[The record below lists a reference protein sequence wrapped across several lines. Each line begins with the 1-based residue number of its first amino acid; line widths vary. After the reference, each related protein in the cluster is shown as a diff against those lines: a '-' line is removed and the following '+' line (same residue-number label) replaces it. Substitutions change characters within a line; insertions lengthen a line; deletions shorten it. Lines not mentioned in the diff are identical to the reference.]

1 MIIGRVIHQLFA
13 TQKNEKFVGSK
24 LLLVQPLNLDES
36 PCGEPVLAVDSVHA
50 GVGDRVLVVLE
61 GWSANHAART
71 SEAPMEAAIVGV
83 IDQIDIPAKWAGP
96 AARFER

>member
-1 MIIGRVIHQLFA
+1 MIIGRVVSQLFA

-24 LLLVQPLNLDES
+24 LLLVQPLNLDDS
-36 PCGEPVLAVDSVHA
+36 PVGEAVLAVDSVNA

-71 SEAPMEAAIVGV
+71 SQAPLEAAIVGV
-83 IDQIDIPAKWAGP
+83 VDRIDIPEK
-96 AARFER
+96 